1 MSLNK
6 NINNFNWLAKPNRE
20 FHWKKNQEK
29 WRFSPTPKNLAQFV
43 YHQEFSI
50 AKPNSRCCWM
60 LVWAE
65 YFYSL
70 TEEEKKAPLNA
81 WINNARFEIGISWFE
96 PCTNRNRVQKINNNL
111 QNEHIAKMAKFSR
124 GFYILF
130 SLFNMVVWKLFAA
143 QTIKCSSNC
152 VAQWWTSCKLW
163 PFFFDVVVHSKK
175 QIVLCQQR
183 NGHWWSHWCE
193 YTSFAIAKQ
202 IYQYNICIRA
212 QTFERLNEK
221 IWTSCVQFDG
231 SHTFFIT
238 LHFYLFNI
246 FVCIFFVIAPIF
258 PWKEPSL
265 HM

>member
-1 MSLNK
+1 MNTS
-6 NINNFNWLAKPNRE
+6 
-20 FHWKKNQEK
+20 QK
-29 WRFSPTPKNLAQFV
+29 WQ
-43 YHQEFSI
+43 
-50 AKPNSRCCWM
+50 NS
-60 LVWAE
+60 VGVFT
-65 YFYSL
+65 FYSHFL
-70 TEEEKKAPLNA
+70 IWLFGNCLQPKQSNAAPTVQLSDEHRANYG
-81 WINNARFEIGISWFE
+81 RF
-96 PCTNRNRVQKINNNL
+96 
-111 QNEHIAKMAKFSR
+111 FS
-124 GFYILF
+124 
-130 SLFNMVVWKLFAA
+130 
-143 QTIKCSSNC
+143 
-152 VAQWWTSCKLW
+152 
-163 PFFFDVVVHSKK
+163 DVVVHSKK

-212 QTFERLNEK
+212 QTSKRLNEK